1 MFVGGD
7 EMDYKNYKESRDIA
21 WELLIKYNVKS
32 FPVKISEICRGEGIR
47 IRSFGQ
53 SRELLRVLGFE
64 KSTQEND
71 GFAVILEGKGYIFY
85 NDACSPQR
93 QRFTVAHELGHFVSG
108 DVGEIPTLRNKEPEE
123 GDNDIEHK
131 ANVIAARLLA
141 TACVLWGLGVH
152 SAREISEL
160 CDISTQAAEWRMRRM
175 ETLYKREEEF
185 LKTKGKSCFL
195 LSPSERRVYEQF
207 REYIDEIKNQG
218 RF

>member
-1 MFVGGD
+1 
-7 EMDYKNYKESRDIA
+7 MDYKNYKESRDIA
-21 WELLIKYNVKS
+21 WGLLIKYNVKS
-32 FPVKISEICRGEGIR
+32 LPVKISEICRGEGIR

-53 SRELLRVLGFE
+53 SGELLRTLGFE
-64 KSTQEND
+64 KSTQGND
-71 GFAVILEGKGYIFY
+71 GFAVILESRGYIFY
-85 NDACSPQR
+85 NEACSPQR

-141 TACVLWGLGVH
+141 PACVLWGLGVH
-152 SAREISEL
+152 SAREISKL
-160 CDISTQAAEWRMRRM
+160 CDISTQAAEWRARRM

-207 REYIDEIKNQG
+207 LPFIEQLKL
-218 RF
+218 